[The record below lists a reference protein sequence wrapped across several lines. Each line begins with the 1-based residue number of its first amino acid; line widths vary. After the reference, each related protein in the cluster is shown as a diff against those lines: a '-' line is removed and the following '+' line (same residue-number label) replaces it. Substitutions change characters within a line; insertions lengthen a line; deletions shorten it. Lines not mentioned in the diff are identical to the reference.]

1 MNDRPLLETRADD
14 ADRGFTLIEILIVVT
29 SIAIIAAAAAATIS
43 VVLRTAPPTEERA
56 NDARSLQGLVTWI
69 PQDVDAAPP
78 GGFDTATNAWPCGG
92 LAPLNS
98 YNVLSVSYT
107 HLTLPTI
114 QL

>member
-1 MNDRPLLETRADD
+1 MTTRAT
-14 ADRGFTLIEILIVVT
+14 ATVRRRPRAGFTLIEVLIVVT

-78 GGFDTATNAWPCGG
+78 GGFDTATTAWPAAGARTARRSRG
-92 LAPLNS
+92 
-98 YNVLSVSYT
+98 
-107 HLTLPTI
+107 
-114 QL
+114 